1 VTELFADLFVGE
13 QQQLGVRQSD
23 PANPEDGEAWLRDD
37 LTDSA
42 NDKIGELRWYVGSAT
57 NSVPI
62 FDAGTSGTGITE
74 ELRVQINGQTGFLPV
89 TQSGAFPEHRIQS
102 GGQTRTLTDTKALD
116 VLFDILSISTNEPI
130 SVGEDLLVDYAVE
143 NTGSDQGTDDI
154 DLLDYTD
161 TVVDTQTKTLNSNE
175 QTSDQLVWTTSS
187 GDGGDRQIT
196 VRSSAT
202 SLSKTVSIS
211 AIPDSVVNRWP
222 LDEGSGSTA
231 ADAVE
236 ANDLTINGATWQ
248 SQSDAIGGYQLSL
261 DGTDDNLEGSTM
273 SEISK
278 NNAFSVAITIST
290 DNFNNRQ
297 TVVNHQ
303 LSDSDRFA
311 VTIETDGEVSA
322 GLYDGSS
329 YVANA
334 SAAISTT
341 TRHRVVYT
349 HDGALNGTVYV
360 DAVRATSGQTP
371 AAFGSGFTIGSRNA
385 DDQYF
390 AGLID
395 EPLVA
400 NAEWSQSTVDDDYNR
415 QPWTV

>member
-37 LTDSA
+37 LTDSL

-89 TQSGAFPEHRIQS
+89 TQSGTFTEHRIQS
-102 GGQTRTLTDTKALD
+102 GGETRTLTDSKALD

-130 SVGEDLLVDYAVE
+130 SVGEDLLVDYTVE

-154 DLLDYTD
+154 DLLEYTD
-161 TVVDTQTKTLNSNE
+161 TVVDTQTKTLNAGE

-211 AIPDSVVNRWP
+211 EIPDSAVHHW
-222 LDEGSGSTA
+222 LYSEGSGQ
-231 ADAVE
+231 
-236 ANDLTINGATWQ
+236 TIG
-248 SQSDAIGGYQLSL
+248 DAIGTADATLIGGTWDETTDHWWDNWAVGL
-261 DGTDDNLEGSTM
+261 DGVDDGVVADAADLTDPGDTGTVLITIRIRGIGSPEYIYNHQTNDDRLYCNLEDSGGTLRFGFA
-273 SEISK
+273 ETVEQTTL
-278 NNAFSVAITIST
+278 NVDEDATYRLAARWDTGNYDVFLNDDAQTDNGTYTGSVAINGDFEMGQRRGDSYINGFVDNCIIT
-290 DNFNNRQ
+290 DEA
-297 TVVNHQ
+297 
-303 LSDSDRFA
+303 LSDQD
-311 VTIETDGEVSA
+311 
-322 GLYDGSS
+322 
-329 YVANA
+329 
-334 SAAISTT
+334 IS
-341 TRHRVVYT
+341 
-349 HDGALNGTVYV
+349 
-360 DAVRATSGQTP
+360 
-371 AAFGSGFTIGSRNA
+371 
-385 DDQYF
+385 
-390 AGLID
+390 
-395 EPLVA
+395 
-400 NAEWSQSTVDDDYNR
+400 DDYNQ
-415 QPWTV
+415 QPWS

>member
-13 QQQLGVRQSD
+13 RQQLGIRQSD

-211 AIPDSVVNRWP
+211 AIPDSGDLQVHYDVSAQTDISTLNAEVGPDLPGVGGPTLLTSQKNGNNVVSY
-222 LDEGSGSTA
+222 DGSDDGHSGSLSTTVSPPYQMFFVFQWDTLPSGNNFVFISGVNEDFRVYSRNSDYRINAGSDVTA
-231 ADAVE
+231 AGPDNNWHVGNVLWDDAGSSY
-236 ANDLTINGATWQ
+236 LRI
-248 SQSDAIGGYQLSL
+248 
-261 DGTDDNLEGSTM
+261 DGTQVLSGDAGTVNWTSLGFGYSPFFGGNYFD
-273 SEISK
+273 SK
-278 NNAFSVAITIST
+278 LGEMFGYPQDKSNIEADAEQYLADKWAITI
-290 DNFNNRQ
+290 
-297 TVVNHQ
+297 
-303 LSDSDRFA
+303 
-311 VTIETDGEVSA
+311 
-322 GLYDGSS
+322 
-329 YVANA
+329 
-334 SAAISTT
+334 
-341 TRHRVVYT
+341 
-349 HDGALNGTVYV
+349 
-360 DAVRATSGQTP
+360 
-371 AAFGSGFTIGSRNA
+371 
-385 DDQYF
+385 
-390 AGLID
+390 
-395 EPLVA
+395 
-400 NAEWSQSTVDDDYNR
+400 
-415 QPWTV
+415 